1 MSLEKFDQIISDYEN
16 KTGMIGADYEG
27 RHRAATDAGV
37 VGVDGRRTGRREA
50 AVALGR
56 LLAASHALQVHR
68 SEVRFALR
76 KMNELRQEFMK
87 CHYSPNPGQGYL
99 EAKDSF
105 ERLNLENQSGGKR
118 RLKYYYNGGM
128 NNLKPYSKKEL
139 EKLDRYMPGS
149 WNFVQMEEDRIDE
162 MPLNR
167 SDPQFVC
174 ANIYDKVGFLEGW
187 MRKVINMFQPN
198 NPNIHLEI
206 RGFFPNIPQKI
217 FNYETLSRTI
227 GTILGNTTPSIAAE
241 ANIKRFLK
249 NIATGIVRVGGGI
262 FAPQNNNQIL
272 AGEPRIIFEEII
284 VGPTET
290 FSSYGA
296 NDIFGDWDVEVQGH
310 ELEGYNINIH
320 KSRTGSNSVGGIQ
333 GPMFFAING
342 LNMDRIEE
350 DLPEILEGINVLKK
364 QVSRTCNVRSSRINR
379 AGGKRKLLRWVKK

>member
-1 MSLEKFDQIISDYEN
+1 M
-16 KTGMIGADYEG
+16 
-27 RHRAATDAGV
+27 
-37 VGVDGRRTGRREA
+37 
-50 AVALGR
+50 
-56 LLAASHALQVHR
+56 
-68 SEVRFALR
+68 
-76 KMNELRQEFMK
+76 
-87 CHYSPNPGQGYL
+87 
-99 EAKDSF
+99 
-105 ERLNLENQSGGKR
+105 
-118 RLKYYYNGGM
+118 
-128 NNLKPYSKKEL
+128 
-139 EKLDRYMPGS
+139 
-149 WNFVQMEEDRIDE
+149 
-162 MPLNR
+162 
-167 SDPQFVC
+167 
-174 ANIYDKVGFLEGW
+174 
-187 MRKVINMFQPN
+187 
-198 NPNIHLEI
+198 
-206 RGFFPNIPQKI
+206 
-217 FNYETLSRTI
+217 
-227 GTILGNTTPSIAAE
+227 
-241 ANIKRFLK
+241 K
-249 NIATGIVRVGGGI
+249 NIATGVVRVGGGI